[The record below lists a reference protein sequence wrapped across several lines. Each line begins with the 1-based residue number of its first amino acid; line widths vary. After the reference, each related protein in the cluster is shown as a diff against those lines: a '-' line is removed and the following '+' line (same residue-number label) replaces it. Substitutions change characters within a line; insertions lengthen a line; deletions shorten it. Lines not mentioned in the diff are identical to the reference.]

1 MEDDIQVEFSVFI
14 IIYQFGSHPEVAHA
28 ALRTGVEINITLDAA
43 VFPVV
48 LSFKVRA
55 VAVTEYLDSKFVAA
69 LFQKL
74 RNVEVRRQTAVFG
87 ISGKLTVHPYVV
99 GGFHSLKVEEDIH
112 TFPTAGN
119 REFADVCSHRIVI
132 GWHMRGIGREWIT
145 GIRINRCIEAL
156 QLPASGNLYFAPLP
170 DVVSRFVEVFGTKFV
185 VL

>member
-43 VFPVV
+43 VFPVI

-55 VAVTEYLDSKFVAA
+55 VTVTEYLDGKFVAA
-69 LFQKL
+69 FFQEL
-74 RNVEVRRQTAVFG
+74 RDVEVRRQAAVFG
-87 ISGKLTVHPYVV
+87 ISGKFAVHPYVV

-170 DVVSRFVEVFGTKFV
+170 GIVSGFMEILGTKIV
-185 VL
+185 IL